1 MNRLIAESKGVSIED
16 LAVNDGSQQTKDKK
30 KKEAKKIV
38 TEEEQPAPTTSTFEM
53 TPAELRSRADA
64 LFKQAQVLRKQADEM
79 DPPKKKATTARAK
92 VEKVIAE

>member
-16 LAVNDGSQQTKDKK
+16 LAINDGSQQSKDKK

-38 TEEEQPAPTTSTFEM
+38 TEEEAPASSGTFEM